1 MLEVRL
7 LGRFEVKHNRKLLN
21 ISSRPAQSLFAYL
34 ILSAGRSHRREK
46 LAGLLWPDSL
56 EETARDNLRHA
67 LWRLRKALE
76 SASSARFLQADDL
89 TIRFRES
96 PEYWLDAAELEKL
109 SENASADEIIAVL
122 SNYQGELLPGFY
134 DEWVILEREHL
145 NSVFEHDMARLMSL
159 LEDEKRW
166 LDILDWGERWI
177 KLGQKPEPAYRA
189 LMAAHAAKGDMSK
202 VAATYERCFKSLK
215 ELGIAPSEQTRALYE
230 KLKAGN
236 EAHEAVS
243 TGYVVEKWESPQ
255 KTNLPVP
262 MTSFIGREKEIAE
275 VLTLLGKFRLVTL
288 TGAGGAGK
296 TRLAIQSSSKLLS
309 KFKDGV
315 FWVELAPLTDEA
327 LVPPATA
334 KALGVREVP
343 NQLLNETLSNFLRS
357 KQLLLIMDNCEHL
370 IAGCAQLADGLLS
383 TCPNLKI
390 LATSREAL
398 GLTSEEVWSVP
409 ILSLPNPQHISLSD
423 LLMQYEGIRLFVERA
438 KATRSDFTLTEQNAY
453 SVAQVCQRL
462 DGMPLAIE
470 LAAARVRMMSVSE
483 IAKHLD
489 DRFNLLTAGSR
500 TALPRHQTL
509 RAAID
514 WSYELLSETEQL
526 LFCRLSV
533 FAGGFTLEAAEEV
546 AAGGDVS
553 KSQIIDLLSQL
564 INKSL
569 IVVEARSEEDE
580 FETRYGMLETI
591 REYARERFNE
601 SGEIELT
608 PQHHRDFFIA
618 FAEKAEPKL
627 KGAEQIEWLDHLEV
641 EQDNFRV
648 AWDCALESDVDLA
661 LRLASAL
668 LGFWLMRG
676 NPSEGR
682 EWSAKL
688 LERTEQWGQTAGRA
702 HVLNF
707 AGRLAHYQ
715 ADFAAARSL
724 LEQALSIARVS
735 GDKKEIA
742 FALLWLGRT
751 ALRQRDGQIAAPLIE
766 EGLAIYQ
773 ELQDQWG
780 IAMAFQRLAEL
791 AGEQGDQR
799 KSEEFFMKTLA
810 RYRDLGDRFISAD
823 VLNAL
828 GEVTRFAGD
837 DERAGTFYE
846 QALEILKE
854 LGSRFPSTNPLIG
867 LAWVLLHRGNYR
879 KATDLFEESLKLH
892 REYDYK
898 IGMVEECLGGFAAI
912 LGVTGKPEPA
922 ARLFGAVASRL
933 ESIGMAG
940 RMEPQDQKEFD
951 HYIAAVRPQLNEAA
965 FEKAWAEG
973 RTMILEQAIEFALGE
988 TR

>member
-1 MLEVRL
+1 
-7 LGRFEVKHNRKLLN
+7 
-21 ISSRPAQSLFAYL
+21 
-34 ILSAGRSHRREK
+34 
-46 LAGLLWPDSL
+46 
-56 EETARDNLRHA
+56 

-89 TIRFRES
+89 TIRFKES

-109 SENASADEIIAVL
+109 SENASADELIAVL
-122 SNYQGELLPGFY
+122 LNYQGELLPGFY

-189 LMAAHAAKGDMSK
+189 LMTAHAAKGDMSK

-236 EAHEAVS
+236 EAHEAAS

-262 MTSFIGREKEIAE
+262 MTSFIGREKQIAE

-296 TRLAIQSSSKLLS
+296 TRLAIQASSKLLS

-327 LVPPATA
+327 LVPLATA
-334 KALGVREVP
+334 KALGVREIP
-343 NQLLNETLSNFLRS
+343 NQLLNETLSNFLHS
-357 KQLLLIMDNCEHL
+357 KQLLLVMDNCEHL

-438 KATRSDFTLTEQNAY
+438 KATRSDFMLTEQNAY

-514 WSYELLSETEQL
+514 WSYELLSETERL

-533 FAGGFTLEAAEEV
+533 FAGGFTLAAAEEV

-569 IVVEARSEEDE
+569 IIVEARAEDE
-580 FETRYGMLETI
+580 QFETRYGMLETI
-591 REYARERFNE
+591 REYARERFDE

-608 PQHHRDFFIA
+608 RQHHRDFFIA

-627 KGAEQIEWLDHLEV
+627 KGGEQIAWLDHLEV

-648 AWDCALESDVDLA
+648 AWDCGIESDVDLA

-668 LGFWLMRG
+668 LDFWVMRG

-682 EWSAKL
+682 EWSTKL
-688 LERTEQWGQTAGRA
+688 LERTERWGQTSRRA
-702 HVLNF
+702 HALNI

-715 ADFAAARSL
+715 ADFAAARTL
-724 LEQALSIARVS
+724 LEQALSIARAS

-751 ALRQRDGQIAAPLIE
+751 TRRQRDDQIAGPLIE
-766 EGLAIYQ
+766 EEGLTIYQ
-773 ELQDQWG
+773 ELQDEWG
-780 IAMAFQRLAEL
+780 IAMAFQRLAEI
-791 AGEQGDQR
+791 AGHRGDQR
-799 KSEEFFMKTLA
+799 RAEEFFMKSLA
-810 RYRDLGDRFISAD
+810 KYRDLGDRFMTGE

-828 GEVTRFAGD
+828 GEVARFVGD

-846 QALEILKE
+846 QALEILRE
-854 LGSRFPSTNPLIG
+854 LRSRFPPAIPLMG
-867 LAWVLLHRGNYR
+867 LAWVSLHRGDYR
-879 KATDLFEESLKLH
+879 KATALFEESLKLH
-892 REYDYK
+892 REYGYK
-898 IGMVEECLGGFAAI
+898 LGMMEECLGGFAAI
-912 LGVTGKPEPA
+912 FGMSGKPAPA
-922 ARLFGAVASRL
+922 ARLFGAVESLL
-933 ESIGMAG
+933 ERIGMAG

-951 HYIAAVRPQLNEAA
+951 HYITVVRAQLDEGD
-965 FEKAWAEG
+965 FEKARVEG
-973 RTMILEQAIEFALGE
+973 RAMTLEQAIEFALRE
-988 TR
+988 TK